1 MRDYIL
7 KTCQVNLKRFGY
19 EGMLGVEA
27 SDHLC
32 RMEKFNHEMLKLA
45 IKLAGNNN
53 HSMQINKE
61 EEIIR

>member
-1 MRDYIL
+1 
-7 KTCQVNLKRFGY
+7 
-19 EGMLGVEA
+19 MLGVEA

-32 RMEKFNHEMLKLA
+32 RMEKFNNEMLKLA

-53 HSMQINKE
+53 RSMQINKE

>member
-1 MRDYIL
+1 M
-7 KTCQVNLKRFGY
+7 NLKRFGY

-45 IKLAGNNN
+45 IKLAGNSN